1 MKMIWLCGIGD
12 LSLLY
17 GAPSAA
23 DVVTDFSRCLKK
35 HYNVSSEGSPCGR
48 IFQRATD
55 GLAGALVQARADIRS
70 TGPTTALSTPTGP
83 IALFEREQATW
94 EQYRQFACKVY
105 ADRDRFGTIGRDILG
120 PECLVQ
126 VMHAR
131 TRQLQVF
138 SDNF

>member
-35 HYNVSSEGSPCGR
+35 HNNVSSEGSPCGR

-55 GLAGALVQARADIRS
+55 GLAGALV
-70 TGPTTALSTPTGP
+70 
-83 IALFEREQATW
+83 
-94 EQYRQFACKVY
+94 
-105 ADRDRFGTIGRDILG
+105 
-120 PECLVQ
+120 
-126 VMHAR
+126 
-131 TRQLQVF
+131 
-138 SDNF
+138 